1 MVSVDSVKVP
11 RDSTY
16 SGYPSEATQISFTG
30 LSPSVVW
37 LSSLLLL
44 FGNFVTP
51 CERPYN
57 PKRKILL
64 VWALPLSLAAT
75 YGIDFSF
82 FSYRYLD
89 VSVPCVADIHL

>member
-1 MVSVDSVKVP
+1 MV
-11 RDSTY
+11 R
-16 SGYPSEATQISFTG
+16 
-30 LSPSVVW
+30 LSNT
-37 LSSLLLL
+37 LLL

-89 VSVPCVADIHL
+89 VSVPCVAHIHL

>member
-16 SGYPSEATQISFTG
+16 SGYLSEVTQISCTG
-30 LSPSVVW
+30 LSPSVVR
-37 LSSLLLL
+37 LSSQLLL

-57 PKRKILL
+57 PERKILS

-75 YGIDFSF
+75 DGIDFSF

-89 VSVPCVADIHL
+89 VSVPCVAGTHL